1 MKPEDEI
8 HNKLA
13 ALEKSLKEEGGETKG
28 TPAKRAS
35 STSLASGT
43 DREKESISS
52 DLQVLGGFAL
62 IAVGILLVLSHIQIG
77 TGFMSMLG
85 MGGGGAGFLIL
96 PIIAGI
102 GIMFYDYKNKLGWL
116 LTGGGLV
123 VLLFVLLSQL
133 TMYFAHISLLG
144 FILMFLPLTIGGAML
159 AKGMKVR
166 NRIENKAKQS

>member
-1 MKPEDEI
+1 
-8 HNKLA
+8 
-13 ALEKSLKEEGGETKG
+13 
-28 TPAKRAS
+28 
-35 STSLASGT
+35 
-43 DREKESISS
+43 
-52 DLQVLGGFAL
+52 
-62 IAVGILLVLSHIQIG
+62 
-77 TGFMSMLG
+77 MSMLG

-159 AKGMKVR
+159 AKGMKGR